1 MVHFPHHL
9 KRLAARVDVS
19 KCFIH
24 SASCVQ
30 IASEE
35 GTRASVSLL
44 PHKALSQPAKAEG
57 SCRIWDGAAV
67 AVHRKEAAGSETSI
81 EVALMHILISRS
93 FLFLYIIKT
102 SGMRPERWSET
113 RLRFP
118 TWLTLSHVAVFLH
131 IIESWFSPMNESLE
145 FLDWIRSCVSEE
157 LAYFHEWLWLIN
169 SELPPLCAEGNHG
182 LASWF
187 FETGVLS
194 YAREVSD
201 SVFDDPAGTPGWGRW
216 RCRDWISSTSWTKKW
231 LSAFRN

>member
-67 AVHRKEAAGSETSI
+67 AVHRKEAASSQRSI
-81 EVALMHILISRS
+81 EVALIHSLISCS

-102 SGMRPERWSET
+102 SGMRPERWKKHNCVYWAFSN
-113 RLRFP
+113 
-118 TWLTLSHVAVFLH
+118 LTHSSLSHTAVFLH

-145 FLDWIRSCVSEE
+145 FLDWSRSCVSEE
-157 LAYFHEWLWLIN
+157 LAYFHACY
-169 SELPPLCAEGNHG
+169 EL
-182 LASWF
+182 
-187 FETGVLS
+187 
-194 YAREVSD
+194 SD
-201 SVFDDPAGTPGWGRW
+201 CD
-216 RCRDWISSTSWTKKW
+216 
-231 LSAFRN
+231 